1 MAIKKCR
8 RCIVVIKGCGR
19 KKVILQKIENGIE
32 SENIVI
38 TEDEQPTEPY
48 EKDRFENLL
57 IFIKGNFTE
66 LTKEFSEEEKELL
79 KMHWGIDMSLMTFSE
94 IAEIKHMDESILRSK
109 LKDLEKRFFQ
119 KIENIN

>member
-1 MAIKKCR
+1 ML
-8 RCIVVIKGCGR
+8 R
-19 KKVILQKIENGIE
+19 KMENGIE
-32 SENIVI
+32 SENIVM

-48 EKDRFENLL
+48 EKDRFEKLL
-57 IFIKGNFTE
+57 KFIKENFAE

-94 IAEIKHMDESILRSK
+94 IAKTKHMDESILRSK

-119 KIENIN
+119 STR